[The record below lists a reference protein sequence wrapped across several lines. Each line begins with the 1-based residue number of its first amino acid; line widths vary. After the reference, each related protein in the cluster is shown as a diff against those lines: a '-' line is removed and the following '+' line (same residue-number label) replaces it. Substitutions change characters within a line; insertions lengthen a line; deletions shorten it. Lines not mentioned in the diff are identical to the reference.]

1 MEISRKTAFAAY
13 SFLPHNDRKCLL
25 NKLPRSAGAFYYTAA
40 DHPVIF
46 VIEHRRLPGS
56 CSSDRICE
64 LQPDATAVEPFY
76 GCFLR
81 AVLISDLCPAYQLFA
96 VSERRYAH
104 KINVAA
110 SYLFA
115 VKRSLVAQDDFVC
128 FCSDLLDIRGVTQ
141 RDPKSLSLTDGII
154 YN

>member
-1 MEISRKTAFAAY
+1 MNRQATVIS
-13 SFLPHNDRKCLL
+13 LPGMTSRRNTVPAVQKDCIHGIG
-25 NKLPRSAGAFYYTAA
+25 KLPCSAGAFYYAAA

-56 CSSDRICE
+56 CSSGRICE

-76 GCFLR
+76 SCFLC
-81 AVLISDLCPAYQLFA
+81 AVLLSDLCPAYQLFA
-96 VSERRYAH
+96 VPERRYAH

-128 FCSDLLDIRGVTQ
+128 FCSDLLDIRGVT
-141 RDPKSLSLTDGII
+141 
-154 YN
+154 